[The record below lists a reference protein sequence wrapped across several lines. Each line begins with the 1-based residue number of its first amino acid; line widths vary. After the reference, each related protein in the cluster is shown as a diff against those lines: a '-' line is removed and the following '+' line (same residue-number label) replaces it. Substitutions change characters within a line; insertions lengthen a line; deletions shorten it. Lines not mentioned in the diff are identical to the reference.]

1 MLDHK
6 TKLISLIS
14 LIFRPEIL
22 SVFPPQPLAVE
33 PIGCDCETNPP
44 IRNFAFACKM
54 QLHNTAKFE
63 IVSHNSQALHCT
75 AQHRKKE
82 TNPKRCYYNT
92 LHHTRQHHTL
102 FFFLFTFLIFIFPIS
117 AKAKRKRPVL
127 ISARCRC
134 HLRWLVSFHSRRLQ
148 RKT

>member
-75 AQHRKKE
+75 AQHSTERKKQILRGA
-82 TNPKRCYYNT
+82 TTIRYTTQDNTTPSFFSYSHSSFSFSPFQRRPKERDRCSSP
-92 LHHTRQHHTL
+92 LDVAA
-102 FFFLFTFLIFIFPIS
+102 IF
-117 AKAKRKRPVL
+117 AG
-127 ISARCRC
+127 
-134 HLRWLVSFHSRRLQ
+134 W
-148 RKT
+148 